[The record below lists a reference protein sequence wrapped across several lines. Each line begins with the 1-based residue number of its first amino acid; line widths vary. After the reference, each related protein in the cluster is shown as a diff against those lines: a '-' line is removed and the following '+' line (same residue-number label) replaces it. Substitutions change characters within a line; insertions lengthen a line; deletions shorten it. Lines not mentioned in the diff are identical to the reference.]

1 MEKDINFSSFLRS
14 KKFSDNQK
22 TIFYLF
28 VLTTSVLEIVFV
40 FNQLFFHIVGTEMC
54 KLPSTGKTWKWN
66 IDILLTILFRS
77 CYMCSASF
85 ALIAKYSSF

>member
-40 FNQLFFHIVGTEMC
+40 FNQLFFSHGEY
-54 KLPSTGKTWKWN
+54 WN
-66 IDILLTILFRS
+66 VQTP
-77 CYMCSASF
+77 
-85 ALIAKYSSF
+85 